1 MLGIRLSRLPMSA
14 KVFCTLFLL
23 GIGCGAIAAAV
34 QAATAIGLTPADVQA
49 SLGRE
54 MPMTSLAPGGH
65 GQHHQAEKEIS
76 VSDISGAA
84 KVWIR
89 TPLLIQTSHTHLFG
103 QTLIAGL
110 LGLIFLF
117 SSLGER
123 LKSVILALPF
133 VGTLIDIGGMWLT
146 RFVWPGLSVLVIA
159 GGSLFALGYAL
170 ITVISLWQLWIGTA
184 VRAAGRRGAG
194 APPSEASL

>member
-1 MLGIRLSRLPMSA
+1 MLGIRLSRLPISA
-14 KVFCTLFLL
+14 KIFCTLYLL
-23 GIGCGAIAAAV
+23 GIGCGAVAAMA
-34 QAATAIGLTPADVQA
+34 QAATAVGLTPADVQA
-49 SLGRE
+49 SFARE
-54 MPMTSLAPGGH
+54 MPMTSLGPMSGH
-65 GQHHQAEKEIS
+65 GRHQSAEKEINLG
-76 VSDISGAA
+76 DISSAA

-123 LKSVILALPF
+123 LKSAILALPF

-146 RFVWPGLSVLVIA
+146 RFVWSSLSVLVIA
-159 GGSLFALGYAL
+159 GGSLFALGYTL
-170 ITVISLWQLWIGTA
+170 ITLIALYELWLKKERSA
-184 VRAAGRRGAG
+184 
-194 APPSEASL
+194 

>member
-1 MLGIRLSRLPMSA
+1 MFSVHLSGLPLSG

-23 GIGCGAIAAAV
+23 GIGCGAVAAFT
-34 QAATAIGLTPADVQA
+34 QAATAVGLSPGEIQA
-49 SLGRE
+49 SLAPE
-54 MPMTSLAPGGH
+54 MPMTQMAH
-65 GQHHQAEKEIS
+65 GQMSGEKEIS
-76 VSDISGAA
+76 LGEISKAA
-84 KVWIR
+84 RVWIR

-123 LKSVILALPF
+123 TKTVVIALPF

-146 RFVWPGLSVLVIA
+146 RFVWPPLGVLVII
-159 GGSLFALGYAL
+159 GGSLFALGYL
-170 ITVISLWQLWIGTA
+170 VITVVSLYELWLKRERIA
-184 VRAAGRRGAG
+184 
-194 APPSEASL
+194 

>member
-1 MLGIRLSRLPMSA
+1 MLGIRLSRLPVSA

-54 MPMTSLAPGGH
+54 MPMTSLAPSSGGH
-65 GQHHQAEKEIS
+65 GQHQSAEKEIS
-76 VSDISGAA
+76 VSDISAAA

-117 SSLGER
+117 ASLREGT
-123 LKSVILALPF
+123 KALIVAMPF

-146 RFVWPGLSVLVIA
+146 RFVWPPLSILVVI
-159 GGSLFALGYAL
+159 GGSLFALGYVL
-170 ITVISLWQLWIGTA
+170 ITAVSLYELWLKREVIA
-184 VRAAGRRGAG
+184 
-194 APPSEASL
+194 